1 MLTILSELRNNK
13 VVPVLYEDDEEIM
26 VIPKKIINGKEYM
39 DVPEKYLKMLDKQ
52 ADEMGEEDEEEIDLV
67 PEPTPFNNYA
77 SMMNRRAMT
86 TPDKKIS
93 YVERDD
99 PQSRMKPSPKP
110 KPPQQFP
117 SFKTLKHMDE
127 EETDILVQ
135 QITDNVLNRLE
146 EKEEEV
152 PVQKGFLRMLLGA
165 TGLNELLS
173 NRDKEERKRL
183 QAEFDRAYYKNR
195 KNR

>member
-1 MLTILSELRNNK
+1 
-13 VVPVLYEDDEEIM
+13 
-26 VIPKKIINGKEYM
+26 M
-39 DVPEKYLKMLDKQ
+39 DIPEKYLKMLDKQ
-52 ADEMGEEDEEEIDLV
+52 ADEMGEEDEEIDLV
-67 PEPTPFNNYA
+67 PDPAPFNNYA

-117 SFKTLKHMDE
+117 QFKSLKHMDE

-146 EKEEEV
+146 ERNDEV
-152 PVQKGFLRMLLGA
+152 PVKKGFLRMLLGA
-165 TGLNELLS
+165 TAMNELLS

-183 QAEFDRAYYKNR
+183 QEEFDRTHYRR
-195 KNR
+195 KNQTEHFAENKQQIIYKKIIIN

>member
-39 DVPEKYLKMLDKQ
+39 DIPERYLKMLDKQ
-52 ADEMGEEDEEEIDLV
+52 ADEMGEEDEEIDLV
-67 PEPTPFNNYA
+67 PDPTPFNNYA

-86 TPDKKIS
+86 TPAKKLS
-93 YVERDD
+93 YVEHDD
-99 PQSRMKPSPKP
+99 PKARMKPSPKP
-110 KPPQQFP
+110 KPPKQFAT
-117 SFKTLKHMDE
+117 FKTLKHMNE

-135 QITDNVLNRLE
+135 QITDNVLNRIKE
-146 EKEEEV
+146 REEEV

-173 NRDKEERKRL
+173 NRNKEERKRL

-195 KNR
+195 KSR

>member
-183 QAEFDRAYYKNR
+183 QAEFDRAYYRNR
-195 KNR
+195 KRR

>member
-39 DVPEKYLKMLDKQ
+39 DIPERYLKMLDKQ
-52 ADEMGEEDEEEIDLV
+52 ADEMGEEDEDEIDLV

-110 KPPQQFP
+110 KPPKQFAT
-117 SFKTLKHMDE
+117 FKTLKHMNE

-135 QITDNVLNRLE
+135 QITDNVLNRIKE
-146 EKEEEV
+146 REEEV

-173 NRDKEERKRL
+173 NRNKEERKRL

-195 KNR
+195 KSR

>member
-110 KPPQQFP
+110 KIAR
-117 SFKTLKHMDE
+117 KTLPLAF
-127 EETDILVQ
+127 IP
-135 QITDNVLNRLE
+135 R
-146 EKEEEV
+146 
-152 PVQKGFLRMLLGA
+152 
-165 TGLNELLS
+165 
-173 NRDKEERKRL
+173 
-183 QAEFDRAYYKNR
+183 
-195 KNR
+195 

>member
-1 MLTILSELRNNK
+1 MLTILSELRNKK

-39 DVPEKYLKMLDKQ
+39 DIPEKYLKMLDKQ
-52 ADEMGEEDEEEIDLV
+52 ADEMGEEDEEIDLV
-67 PEPTPFNNYA
+67 PDPTPFNNYA

-117 SFKTLKHMDE
+117 QFKSLKHMDE

-146 EKEEEV
+146 EREEEV

-165 TGLNELLS
+165 TALNELLS